1 MRKLILLFAIL
12 LFVTSCSTQRFSLN
26 IGEQK
31 IKNYYSEID
40 FELIRNKII
49 VPVNIQGKEYRF
61 LFDTGAMNAISEELY
76 DKLEPDTIRIFP
88 LVDINQIKE
97 NKLIVSI
104 DSLKIGDLK
113 FEKIPTFV
121 GEFTKKIPFS
131 CMKIDGVI
139 GSNMLKK
146 SIIQLDGKKK
156 KLIITDLKEKLNLNE
171 EDTEK
176 IMLTKIQS
184 LPYLWVELKGKESK
198 EERILIDTGSDGF
211 YSTSLNN
218 YEKVFNKKEIF
229 HQVGEDEGASS
240 LGFMADKVIKHKNYK
255 LLLPSLTINNA
266 EFQNVISK
274 TIKSHNSLIGAKLLD
289 YGIMTIDYLH
299 KKFYFEPYAKGII
312 NVEEPE
318 FGFDNTLKDGKLVIG
333 LVWDKDLKSKI
344 KYGDEI
350 LSVNGIGVNE
360 SVICDLFTNATLKNQ
375 DSLTL
380 KIKPENGNPFELKV
394 KKELASKNMKYLF

>member
-31 IKNYYSEID
+31 IKNYYKEID
-40 FELIRNKII
+40 FELINNKII
-49 VPVNIQGKEYRF
+49 IPVNIQGEEYNF
-61 LFDTGAMNAISEELY
+61 LFDTGAPNMISEEIY
-76 DKLEPDTIRIFP
+76 ARVKPDTIKSIP
-88 LVDINQIKE
+88 LADINEIKE
-97 NKLIVSI
+97 KRLIVSV
-104 DSLKIGDLK
+104 DSLKIGNLK

-121 GEFTKKIPFS
+121 DNFNKVLPWK
-131 CMKIDGVI
+131 CLKIDGII
-139 GSNMLKK
+139 GSNMLKN

-184 LPYLWVELKGKESK
+184 LPYLWVELNGKESK

-229 HQVGEDEGASS
+229 HQIGEDEGASS
-240 LGFMADKVIKHKNYK
+240 LGFMADKVTKHKNYK
-255 LLLPSLTINNA
+255 LLLPSLTINNT

-289 YGIMTIDYLH
+289 YGVMTIDYLH

-350 LSVNGIGVNE
+350 LSVNGTDVNE
-360 SVICDLFTNATLKNQ
+360 SMICDLFINSPFKNQ

-380 KIKPENGNPFELKV
+380 KIKSENGKPFELKV
-394 KKELASKNMKYLF
+394 KKDLASKNMK